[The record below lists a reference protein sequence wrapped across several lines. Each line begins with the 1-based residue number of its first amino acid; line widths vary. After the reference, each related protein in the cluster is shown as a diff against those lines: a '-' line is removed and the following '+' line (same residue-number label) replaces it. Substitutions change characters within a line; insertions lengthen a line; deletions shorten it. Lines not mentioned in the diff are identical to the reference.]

1 MSVDQHVDWNLG
13 KPVKSQIQPLVRGM
27 DVENDAAGIK
37 ERTKKCWYYLEDIHL
52 GIIFMPDSSLEVVV

>member
-1 MSVDQHVDWNLG
+1 MLYSEMF
-13 KPVKSQIQPLVRGM
+13 IIVRGM

-52 GIIFMPDSSLEVVV
+52 KDNIYAW

>member
-1 MSVDQHVDWNLG
+1 MLS
-13 KPVKSQIQPLVRGM
+13 LVRRGM

-52 GIIFMPDSSLEVVV
+52 RIIFMPDSSLDVVA